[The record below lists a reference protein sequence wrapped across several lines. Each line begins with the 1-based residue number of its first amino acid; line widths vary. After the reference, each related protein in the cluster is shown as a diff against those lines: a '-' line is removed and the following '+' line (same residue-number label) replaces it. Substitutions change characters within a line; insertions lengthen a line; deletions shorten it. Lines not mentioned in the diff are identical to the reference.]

1 MVAGFSGGEEEQVGL
16 LRELVAGGVRVR
28 SLREETSSF
37 EELLVRIAGATRDG
51 HE

>member
-1 MVAGFSGGEEEQVGL
+1 
-16 LRELVAGGVRVR
+16 VRVR